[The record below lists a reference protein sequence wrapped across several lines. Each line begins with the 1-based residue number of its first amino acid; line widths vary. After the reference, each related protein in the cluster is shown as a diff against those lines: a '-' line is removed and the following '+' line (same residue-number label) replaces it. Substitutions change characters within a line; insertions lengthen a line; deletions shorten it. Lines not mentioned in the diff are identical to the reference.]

1 MNWLE
6 LEYLGNPLALWAVA
20 AAATVLTFVGL
31 EGGKGFVSRRL
42 ARLAGRTDNEVDD
55 IAVLMLRATKAITLA
70 VVALYVGALFVAVP
84 PQADRLV
91 ALALT
96 VLLTIQ
102 GGLWGNVVISA
113 WLAKRFGP
121 GLAVGDVA
129 GEAGQAMTVRGTGY
143 GALGFIARLI
153 LWSVLLLMALDNL
166 GIEVKTLVAGL
177 GVGGIA
183 VALAV
188 QNILGDIFCSLSII
202 LDKPFEVGDFI
213 IVGDQRGTVES
224 IGIKTTRLLSLRGE
238 QVVFSNSDLVNSRI
252 QNFKKMKERRVLTT
266 FGVTYQTPSEKLER
280 IPGIITGLID
290 GVDNARIERVH
301 FHSYGDSALIFEM
314 VYYVSSPD
322 YVAYMDIQQ
331 DINLA
336 MYKAFEGEGV
346 DFAYPT
352 QTLYLHQES

>member
-1 MNWLE
+1 MNWSE
-6 LEYLGNPLALWAVA
+6 LEYLGNPLTLWAVA
-20 AAATVLTFVGL
+20 AVVAVLAFAGL
-31 EGGKGFVSRRL
+31 EGAKGFVSRRL
-42 ARLAGRTDNEVDD
+42 SRLARRTDNEVDD
-55 IAVLMLRATKAITLA
+55 IAVAMLNATTALTIA
-70 VVALYVGALFVAVP
+70 VVALYVGCLFVELPV
-84 PQADRLV
+84 QADRLV

-96 VLLTIQ
+96 VLLTVQ

-121 GLAVGDVA
+121 ELPKGDAA
-129 GEAGQAMTVRGTGY
+129 GEAGEAMTVRGTGY
-143 GALGFIARLI
+143 GALGFMARLI

-166 GIEVKTLVAGL
+166 GIEVRTLVAGL

-213 IVGDQRGTVES
+213 IVDDQRGTVES

-280 IPGIITGLID
+280 IPDVITELID

-301 FHSYGDSALIFEM
+301 FHSYGDSSLIFEM

-322 YVAYMDIQQ
+322 YIAYMDIQQ
-331 DINLA
+331 EINLG